1 LFSAYDHTPG
11 LIKMGIIGGPLG
23 YNILK
28 WISVRRGVSF
38 GLTGY
43 MDGSAYAN
51 RSKLEVLLGPDIWE
65 NIKGKVVVDFG
76 CGDGEEAV
84 EMARRGA
91 GRVIG
96 VDKREEA
103 LETGRALAERAG
115 VSDRCAFTTD
125 TDQCADIIISL
136 DSFEHFE
143 DPALILRIMRRI
155 IKPGGVLL
163 CSFGPTWYHPLG
175 GHGFSIFPYAHLIF
189 TESAFMRWRAD
200 YVNDGAKVFRE
211 VGTGLN
217 QMTIR
222 RFKKIVAESQWGLE
236 SFEAVPIRR
245 LRPLAN
251 RFTQEFTT
259 AIVRCRLRPQSTS
272 GGNKS

>member
-1 LFSAYDHTPG
+1 
-11 LIKMGIIGGPLG
+11 MGIIGGSLG
-23 YNILK
+23 YNLLK
-28 WISVRRGVSF
+28 WISARRGVAF

-51 RSKLEVLLGPDIWE
+51 RSKLEVLLGSDIWE
-65 NIKGKVVVDFG
+65 RINGKVAVDFG
-76 CGDGEEAV
+76 CGSGAEAV
-84 EMARRGA
+84 EMASRGA
-91 GRVIG
+91 SCVIG
-96 VDKREEA
+96 VEKRAEA
-103 LETGRALAERAG
+103 IAEARALAARAG
-115 VSDRCAFTTD
+115 VSDRCIFTTAA
-125 TDQCADIIISL
+125 DQSADIIIAL

-155 IKPGGVLL
+155 VKPDGALL

-175 GHGFSIFPYAHLIF
+175 GHGFSIFPYAHLVF

-200 YVNDGAKVFRE
+200 YVDDGARVFRE

-222 RFKKIVAESQWGLE
+222 RFKQIIAESEWDME
-236 SFEAVPIRR
+236 SFEAVPIRK
-245 LRPLAN
+245 LRRFAN

-259 AIVRCRLRPQSTS
+259 AIVRCRLRPKNTA
-272 GGNKS
+272 G